1 MKKVCLGLGLFVVI
15 LVIAVGCSK
24 QPEAAILSEAHALE
38 QAGQHYK
45 AITQYDVLVKVYP
58 QSQRRS
64 EVLFRNG
71 LISFYGLKDFTKAE
85 HYFSRILDEA
95 PRSAYGEGARTLID
109 FMHSEES
116 ADSAE
121 ALYHSGIAYTNLLD
135 EFDLGVSLLESITQ
149 KYPDAR
155 RAAEAQFMKG
165 FVWANTASDTAK
177 ARVEYERFLSMY
189 PTHELATSVKWE
201 LNYLG
206 RDINE
211 IPEMKGLVNPSDG

>member
-1 MKKVCLGLGLFVVI
+1 MKKACLVLGLLILIVV
-15 LVIAVGCSK
+15 AVGCSK
-24 QPEAAILSEAHALE
+24 QPEAAILSEARALE

-45 AITQYDVLVKVYP
+45 AITQYDVLVKLYP

-85 HYFSRILDEA
+85 QYFSRILKEA
-95 PRSAYGEGARTLID
+95 PRSAYGEGAKTLID

-135 EFDLGVSLLESITQ
+135 EYALGISLLEKITE
-149 KYPDAR
+149 KYPNAR

-165 FVWANTASDTAK
+165 FVWANTASDTAM
-177 ARVEYERFLSMY
+177 ARVEYGRFLSMY
-189 PTHELATSVKWE
+189 PKHELATSVEWE
-201 LNYLG
+201 LKYLG
-206 RDINE
+206 KDIND
-211 IPEMKGLVNPSDG
+211 IPEMKVLANPSGE